1 MQADAD
7 HGVKTE
13 EGATEPVART
23 VWRFEAYE
31 VVIETLPQ
39 PPRGRNACY
48 GVIRDGLHGFG
59 AICEAPV
66 TGTK

>member
-31 VVIETLPQ
+31 VVIETLPDGTVLVNGS
-39 PPRGRNACY
+39 PVEPIETTIDKLRPKGR
-48 GVIRDGLHGFG
+48 
-59 AICEAPV
+59 
-66 TGTK
+66 